1 MEWAEERLLTSESR
15 KIEPLIRGDSQ
26 SAALGQRRPVR
37 ATAASHILTEL
48 RRLILDVALPPG
60 MPLSE
65 KDLTERFGV
74 SRTPVREALIRLA
87 EERLVDIFPQS
98 GTFVGL
104 IPYAE
109 LPEAVIIRK
118 ALEAQ
123 ALDLA
128 MNSITPSGF
137 EELDHIIARQEA
149 MAALQD
155 NDGFHQADEAFH
167 GAIAAVAGHP
177 GLWRFAQQSKIQIDR
192 CRRLTLP
199 RPGRMGHVIEEHR
212 CIVRAMRTGNRQAAQ
227 EALTAHLTVVLPD
240 AEALRQHYPSYFS

>member
-1 MEWAEERLLTSESR
+1 MSIAGSMAGFSERGEGT
-15 KIEPLIRGDSQ
+15 P
-26 SAALGQRRPVR
+26 AAHIAKRAIR
-37 ATAASHILTEL
+37 ATAASQILAEL
-48 RRLILDVALPPG
+48 RRLILDVVLPPG

-98 GTFVGL
+98 GTFVGR

-109 LPEAVIIRK
+109 LPEAVVIRK
-118 ALEAQ
+118 ALETA

-128 MNSITPSGF
+128 MNAMVPSAF
-137 EELDHIIARQEA
+137 DALEHIIARQEA

-155 NDGFHQADEAFH
+155 GSGFHEADEAFH
-167 GAIAAVAGHP
+167 GAIAALAGHP

-199 RPGRMGHVIEEHR
+199 RPGRMNHVIEEHR
-212 CIVRAMRTGNRQAAQ
+212 GIVSAMRAGDRVAAHQ
-227 EALTAHLTVVLPD
+227 ALTAHLTVVLPD
-240 AEALRQHYPSYFS
+240 AEALRQQFPNYFV